1 MYLVP
6 VRKAF
11 VVFCSYNLQ
20 ITIVL
25 ITNTHHDMY
34 SFSSPTRFHINL
46 VTADGIK
53 GKTWGPST
61 LHQRERGYL
70 PALNQTTVTSTPQFS
85 KSAPNL
91 DKSRA
96 NLGLPS
102 AAATATATTTTTDAN
117 DAAAAAACAAA
128 AAAAI
133 VDSQQLL
140 HSSSSSSH
148 NNVLGKSVEGL
159 NKLKI
164 MTSGSSS
171 SSNSTSKTHRY
182 NIGSLDALHCDGERY
197 TYDDDEDDVE
207 VKGCFGFIRS
217 DDGYVK
223 RKKHS
228 LDSRMTEHS
237 HQSANL
243 INLRTPVITAAP
255 APPATPNRTTFDRM
269 SEVCVAEIR
278 NCDEPPYDRVFYR
291 NIQKS
296 LEEIFARD
304 DFNQRFASQKS
315 RNSKSSGDLTM
326 YNEEDDVYGQYQFQ
340 RSNSKSEFHR
350 ECFFVNHNA
359 DDSSEESERNASIK
373 SNTSSNARSQEYVA
387 RKQSLPLNE
396 RLLDTNDA
404 LIDNSTTN
412 SSISSKYYRSHDDR
426 TNSICSDDHSS
437 TDMSIT
443 PSASRKNSVT
453 FRVDGSINGIANTST
468 APPNQLIYANL
479 ETTSF
484 DVPPRNR
491 LSKPKSNN
499 HTRYAL
505 IDHHKNQMHPNNV
518 HKPTNGLVT
527 TSGVSVLKSAL
538 SKKEKKDKPSSS
550 IISAKSKCIGLT
562 RFLKFPR
569 KAAVLHSNS
578 FYSKGEDK
586 TEMNE
591 QLLLD
596 DDKTTHSTSS
606 STNDPIYD
614 SVFRTKNFLL
624 AKSNDT

>member
-1 MYLVP
+1 M
-6 VRKAF
+6 
-11 VVFCSYNLQ
+11 
-20 ITIVL
+20 TI
-25 ITNTHHDMY
+25 
-34 SFSSPTRFHINL
+34 
-46 VTADGIK
+46 
-53 GKTWGPST
+53 
-61 LHQRERGYL
+61 
-70 PALNQTTVTSTPQFS
+70 
-85 KSAPNL
+85 
-91 DKSRA
+91 
-96 NLGLPS
+96 
-102 AAATATATTTTTDAN
+102 
-117 DAAAAAACAAA
+117 
-128 AAAAI
+128 
-133 VDSQQLL
+133 
-140 HSSSSSSH
+140 
-148 NNVLGKSVEGL
+148 
-159 NKLKI
+159 
-164 MTSGSSS
+164 GSSS

-197 TYDDDEDDVE
+197 TYDDDDDDEDDVE

-217 DDGYVK
+217 EDGYVK

-228 LDSRMTEHS
+228 LDSKMAENS
-237 HQSANL
+237 HQSTNL
-243 INLRTPVITAAP
+243 INLRTPIVAAAAALTHREP
-255 APPATPNRTTFDRM
+255 SDRKP
-269 SEVCVAEIR
+269 EICVDENR

-326 YNEEDDVYGQYQFQ
+326 YNEEEDVYGQYQFQ
-340 RSNSKSEFHR
+340 RPNSRSEFHR

-359 DDSSEESERNASIK
+359 DDSSEESEPNASMK
-373 SNTSSNARSQEYVA
+373 SNTSSIHRSQEYG
-387 RKQSLPLNE
+387 RKQATNNEQLLNA
-396 RLLDTNDA
+396 NDSPS
-404 LIDNSTTN
+404 DSSNTNSTN
-412 SSISSKYYRSHDDR
+412 SKYHRTHDDR

-453 FRVDGSINGIANTST
+453 FRVDGVSNGNTHTST
-468 APPNQLIYANL
+468 VPPNQLIYANL
-479 ETTSF
+479 VTASF
-484 DVPPRNR
+484 DVPRKLVP
-491 LSKPKSNN
+491 KPKSNN

-505 IDHHKNQMHPNNV
+505 IDHHKNQLHSTNLY
-518 HKPTNGLVT
+518 KPTNGLVT

-538 SKKEKKDKPSSS
+538 SKKEKKEKPSSS

-596 DDKTTHSTSS
+596 DDKTAHSTGS

>member
-1 MYLVP
+1 
-6 VRKAF
+6 
-11 VVFCSYNLQ
+11 
-20 ITIVL
+20 
-25 ITNTHHDMY
+25 
-34 SFSSPTRFHINL
+34 
-46 VTADGIK
+46 
-53 GKTWGPST
+53 
-61 LHQRERGYL
+61 
-70 PALNQTTVTSTPQFS
+70 
-85 KSAPNL
+85 
-91 DKSRA
+91 
-96 NLGLPS
+96 
-102 AAATATATTTTTDAN
+102 
-117 DAAAAAACAAA
+117 
-128 AAAAI
+128 
-133 VDSQQLL
+133 
-140 HSSSSSSH
+140 
-148 NNVLGKSVEGL
+148 
-159 NKLKI
+159 

-171 SSNSTSKTHRY
+171 CSNSTSKTHRY

-228 LDSRMTEHS
+228 LDSKMAEHS
-237 HQSANL
+237 HHSTNL
-243 INLRTPVITAAP
+243 INLGMPIITAAAAVVP
-255 APPATPNRTTFDRM
+255 AATAIAKRELSERNPELSMDENR
-269 SEVCVAEIR
+269 I
-278 NCDEPPYDRVFYR
+278 CDEPPYDRVFYR

-315 RNSKSSGDLTM
+315 RNSKSSGDLTT

-359 DDSSEESERNASIK
+359 DNSSEESDPNASIK
-373 SNTSSNARSQEYVA
+373 SNTSSIHRSQEYG
-387 RKQSLPLNE
+387 RKSATNSEQ
-396 RLLDTNDA
+396 LLDTNDTS
-404 LIDNSTTN
+404 LNDSSNTSSTN
-412 SSISSKYYRSHDDR
+412 SKYYRSHDDR

-453 FRVDGSINGIANTST
+453 FRVDGGGCNGNTNTSSV
-468 APPNQLIYANL
+468 PNANHLIYANL
-479 ETTSF
+479 ETTSL
-484 DVPPRNR
+484 DGPRKIP
-491 LSKPKSNN
+491 SKPKSNN

-505 IDHHKNQMHPNNV
+505 IDHHKNQLHQNAV

-550 IISAKSKCIGLT
+550 IISAKSKCIGLG
-562 RFLKFPR
+562 RFLKFSR
-569 KAAVLHSNS
+569 KATVLRSNS

-596 DDKTTHSTSS
+596 DDKTAHSTSS
-606 STNDPIYD
+606 STDDPIYD
-614 SVFRTKNFLL
+614 SVFRTRNFLL

>member
-1 MYLVP
+1 
-6 VRKAF
+6 
-11 VVFCSYNLQ
+11 
-20 ITIVL
+20 
-25 ITNTHHDMY
+25 MY
-34 SFSSPTRFHINL
+34 SFSSPLLNFHSINL

-102 AAATATATTTTTDAN
+102 AAATATATTVADVN
-117 DAAAAAACAAA
+117 DAAAAAA
-128 AAAAI
+128 AI
-133 VDSQQLL
+133 ADL
-140 HSSSSSSH
+140 HQPLQSTSSSSH
-148 NNVLGKSVEGL
+148 NNILGKSVEGL
-159 NKLKI
+159 NQI
-164 MTSGSSS
+164 QIVTSGNSS
-171 SSNSTSKTHRY
+171 SSNSTIKTHRY

-197 TYDDDEDDVE
+197 TYDDDDDDVE

-228 LDSRMTEHS
+228 LDSKMAEHS

-243 INLRTPVITAAP
+243 ISLRTPTITAAP
-255 APPATPNRTTFDRM
+255 AATATLMSKKSRESSNRKP
-269 SEVCVAEIR
+269 ELCVDENR

-350 ECFFVNHNA
+350 ECFFVRNA
-359 DDSSEESERNASIK
+359 DDSSEESDPHASIK
-373 SNTSSNARSQEYVA
+373 SNTSSNPRSQEYG
-387 RKQSLPLNE
+387 RKVSTNND

-404 LIDNSTTN
+404 LID
-412 SSISSKYYRSHDDR
+412 SSNTSSFSSKYYRTQDDR

-453 FRVDGSINGIANTST
+453 FRVDGGSNGNANTSST
-468 APPNQLIYANL
+468 VPISPNQLIYANL
-479 ETTSF
+479 ETASF
-484 DVPPRNR
+484 DSPNRKILTKPRT
-491 LSKPKSNN
+491 NN
-499 HTRYAL
+499 YPRTRYAL
-505 IDHHKNQMHPNNV
+505 IDHQKNQLPLTNLHR
-518 HKPTNGLVT
+518 PTNGLVT

-550 IISAKSKCIGLT
+550 IISAKSKCIGLAK
-562 RFLKFPR
+562 FLKFPR
-569 KAAVLHSNS
+569 KATVLHSNS

-596 DDKTTHSTSS
+596 DDKTAHSTSS

-614 SVFRTKNFLL
+614 SVFRTNNFLL
-624 AKSNDT
+624 AKSSDTWNEAHLMQNDLNDMRN